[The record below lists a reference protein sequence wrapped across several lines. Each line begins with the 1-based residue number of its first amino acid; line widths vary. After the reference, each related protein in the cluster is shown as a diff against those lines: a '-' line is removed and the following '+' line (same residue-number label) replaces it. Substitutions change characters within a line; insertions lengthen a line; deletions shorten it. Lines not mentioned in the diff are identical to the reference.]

1 MLYVLLS
8 IISLA
13 VLATLYVG
21 VGLAA
26 RFLADRRARSLLGN
40 GRLAITFDD
49 GPSPG
54 LTNQILDLLQ
64 EFEARATFFL
74 IGETAEAN
82 PAVVQRIAAEG
93 HTVGWHS
100 KTHLNQWKVNP
111 IRAWRD
117 SIRLPEILKAGPTI
131 ATVYRP
137 PYGKMNLLT
146 VLATRL
152 LKIPI
157 STWTLPSGDTYTPLP
172 TTASVVAEIDEFG
185 GGVVLMHDMDRNDP
199 ARPIF
204 VLETTRQLIQLARQE
219 GWDFIHTPE
228 HWAKVA

>member
-1 MLYVLLS
+1 M
-8 IISLA
+8 
-13 VLATLYVG
+13 
-21 VGLAA
+21 
-26 RFLADRRARSLLGN
+26 
-40 GRLAITFDD
+40 
-49 GPSPG
+49 
-54 LTNQILDLLQ
+54 
-64 EFEARATFFL
+64 
-74 IGETAEAN
+74 
-82 PAVVQRIAAEG
+82 
-93 HTVGWHS
+93 GWHS

-157 STWTLPSGDTYTPLP
+157 STWTLPSAIPTPRFS

-185 GGVVLMHDMDRNDP
+185 AAWCSCM
-199 ARPIF
+199 
-204 VLETTRQLIQLARQE
+204 T
-219 GWDFIHTPE
+219 
-228 HWAKVA
+228 